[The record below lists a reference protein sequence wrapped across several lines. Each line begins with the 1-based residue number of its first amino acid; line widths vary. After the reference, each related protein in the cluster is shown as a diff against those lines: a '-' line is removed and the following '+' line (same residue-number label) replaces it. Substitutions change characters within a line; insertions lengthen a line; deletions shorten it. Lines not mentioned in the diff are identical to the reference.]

1 MRILRR
7 GGVGVWRVGG
17 SEGRAGFV
25 VVVVVVVMV
34 SCFRRRLRAR
44 DLIRRVREG

>member
-7 GGVGVWRVGG
+7 GGIGVWKVGG
-17 SEGRAGFV
+17 GGGSAGF